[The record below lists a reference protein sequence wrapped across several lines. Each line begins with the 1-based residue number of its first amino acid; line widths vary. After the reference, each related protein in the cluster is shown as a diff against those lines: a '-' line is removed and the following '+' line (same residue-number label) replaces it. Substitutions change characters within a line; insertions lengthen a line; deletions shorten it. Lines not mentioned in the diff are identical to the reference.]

1 MTGKP
6 GSFSGRLFGQTS
18 DSRIGF
24 WLRRLLALI
33 AGNLVVHF
41 LPVSV
46 IFWGARPRRQIL
58 RRTARPCRY
67 VVRHM
72 AGTRCESGRD
82 NQQCNQASHDRTDS
96 RWRDHEH
103 APVRRFSWRPVPK
116 TPREALDIRGEHGIV
131 GSVALAA
138 LIFLF
143 LPLHRRAGR
152 VLHLEPFA

>member
-24 WLRRLLALI
+24 WLRRVLALI

-41 LPVSV
+41 LPVRV

-72 AGTRCESGRD
+72 AGTRCEGGRD
-82 NQQCNQASHDRTDS
+82 NH
-96 RWRDHEH
+96 
-103 APVRRFSWRPVPK
+103 
-116 TPREALDIRGEHGIV
+116 
-131 GSVALAA
+131 
-138 LIFLF
+138 
-143 LPLHRRAGR
+143 
-152 VLHLEPFA
+152 

>member
-46 IFWGARPRRQIL
+46 IFWGARPRRQIP
-58 RRTARPCRY
+58 RRT
-67 VVRHM
+67 
-72 AGTRCESGRD
+72 E
-82 NQQCNQASHDRTDS
+82 
-96 RWRDHEH
+96 
-103 APVRRFSWRPVPK
+103 
-116 TPREALDIRGEHGIV
+116 REALDIRGEHGIV

-138 LIFLF
+138 PIFLF
-143 LPLHRRAGR
+143 LPLPRRAGR